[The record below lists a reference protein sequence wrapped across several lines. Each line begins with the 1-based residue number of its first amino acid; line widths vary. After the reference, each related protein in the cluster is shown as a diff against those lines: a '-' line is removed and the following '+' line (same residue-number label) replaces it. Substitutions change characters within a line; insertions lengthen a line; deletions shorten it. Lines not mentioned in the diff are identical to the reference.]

1 MPTVTLNKKEF
12 EKLVGKTLP
21 LEELKDRISMLGT
34 DLEGIDGNE
43 IVVEVFPNRPD
54 MLSEQGFA
62 RAFSSFI
69 GEKKG
74 LREYKVKE
82 SGKEVIID
90 NSVKEVRPYTVCAIV
105 KNLKLT
111 DEKIREIVQIQEKL
125 HVTHLRKRKKGA
137 IGIYPM
143 EEIEFPITFCGKRPE
158 DVSFRPLE
166 ADSEMSAKEILENHP
181 TGKDYGFLLEGY
193 KAYPLFIDAKEQ
205 ILSMPPIVNSHT
217 TGKVNANTKD
227 VFIECSGFDYNILS
241 RCLNIIVTAFA
252 DMGGEI
258 QALTLKYPE
267 ENHVTPDLRP
277 SKHEFD
283 LEYVNR
289 RLGLSLGLEEA
300 KELLERMGYGFEDG
314 NVLVPAYRTDIMHMV
329 DFVEDIAIAYGY
341 ENFDVVIPERGTVGQ
356 EDSFE
361 RYKAKTAQVISG
373 LGMIELNT
381 HHLTNYEHQCIRMNV
396 EIPLVTLKNAMSAE
410 HNVLRAWM
418 IPTLCEILANNKHN
432 EYPQEIFGFG
442 SIFKLDESTETG
454 VKEDERLGVAIC
466 REDADFTAIKQAFD
480 YLCRS
485 LDLSYEFE
493 ETKHPSFIPGRVARV
508 KVNGK
513 KVAYVGEIHPA
524 VLTNWRIEM
533 PVAVF
538 ELNMSEMYESQ
549 A

>member
-34 DLEGIDGNE
+34 DLESIEGNE

-74 LREYKVKE
+74 LREYKVRE
-82 SGKEVIID
+82 SGQEVVID
-90 NSVKEVRPYTVCAIV
+90 KTVREVRPYTVCAIV
-105 KNLKLT
+105 RNLELT

-125 HVTHLRKRKKGA
+125 HVTQLRKRKKGA

-143 EEIEFPITFCGKRPE
+143 EAIDFPITFCGKKPE
-158 DVSFRPLE
+158 EISFRPLE
-166 ADSEMSAKEILENHP
+166 ADSEMSANEILENHP

-193 KAYPLFIDAKEQ
+193 NAYPLFIDAKGQ

-217 TGKVNANTKD
+217 TGKVNTDTKD
-227 VFIECSGFDYNILS
+227 VFIECSGFDYKILS

-258 QALTLKYPE
+258 QSITLKYPE
-267 ENHVTPDLRP
+267 EKHVTPDLSP

-283 LEYVNR
+283 LEYINR
-289 RLGLSLGLEEA
+289 RLGLSLNLEEA

-314 NVLVPAYRTDIMHMV
+314 KVLVPSYRTDIMHMV

-356 EDSFE
+356 EDPFE
-361 RYKAKTAQVISG
+361 RYKAKTAQIIAG
-373 LGMIELNT
+373 LGMIEINT
-381 HHLTNYEHQCIRMNV
+381 HHLTNREHQCTRMNA
-396 EIPLVTLKNAMSAE
+396 EIQLVTLRNAISAE
-410 HNVLRAWM
+410 HNALRAWM
-418 IPTLCEILANNKHN
+418 IPTLCETLANNKHN

-466 REDADFTAIKQAFD
+466 KEDADFTAIKQVFD

-493 ETKHPSFIPGRVARV
+493 ETEHPSFIPGRVARV

-513 KVAYVGEIHPA
+513 KVAYVGELHPA

-538 ELNMSEMYESQ
+538 ELNMSDMYETQ